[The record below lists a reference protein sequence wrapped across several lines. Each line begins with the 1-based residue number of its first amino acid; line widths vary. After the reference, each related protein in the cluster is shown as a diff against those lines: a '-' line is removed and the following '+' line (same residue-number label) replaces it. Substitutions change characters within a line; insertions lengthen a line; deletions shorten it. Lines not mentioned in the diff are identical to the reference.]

1 MWKKEIFQT
10 SLSESLNIHIP
21 NFIPDRE
28 CGVCGKTS
36 SLEIHS
42 QYPSLDVIQT
52 TLYVCKNCTAIY
64 NSSTEVQEIMNKSA
78 QLEWLGKQGFYDV
91 PSEKTNFDESVDEA
105 ANIFKWFQDRYLYE
119 FKGKTFFEI
128 GAGSG
133 MASIAASRFFK
144 NVIAT
149 DLTLDRL
156 KEAKHMSGKENVK
169 LVETHEVDSITFDFF
184 FAWHVFEH
192 VINPNLVFNAMFRN
206 LNAGGVAF
214 IQVPLVTE
222 RHIYPGHIFM
232 HNEFSWKKM
241 LEKLPIEKY
250 EFNYDIQLCALTLVL
265 FKAK

>member
-1 MWKKEIFQT
+1 MKISQP
-10 SLSESLNIHIP
+10 SLSDSLNVHIP
-21 NFIPDRE
+21 NFIPDKE
-28 CGVCGKTS
+28 CGVCRKNG

-52 TLYVCKNCTAIY
+52 TLYVCSNCTAIY
-64 NSSTEVQEIMNKSA
+64 NSTTEVEKIVNKTA

-91 PSEKTNFDESVDEA
+91 PNEKIKFDASVDEA
-105 ANIFKWFQDRYLYE
+105 ANIFKWFQERYQYE
-119 FKGKTFFEI
+119 FQDKTFFEI

-133 MASIAASRFFK
+133 IASIAASKFFK
-144 NVIAT
+144 TVVAT

-156 KEAKHMSGKENVK
+156 REAKNMSGKENIT
-169 LVETHEVDSITFDFF
+169 LVETHEVDSIKFDFF

-222 RHIYPGHIFM
+222 RYIFPGHIFM
-232 HNEFSWKKM
+232 HNEYSWKKI
-241 LEKLPIEKY
+241 LENLTIEKY
-250 EFNYDIQLCALTLVL
+250 EFNYDIQLCAQTLVL